1 MPIDKNK
8 SKIIAISLSN
18 EDSNKLESITE
29 DLSQKLGLKLT
40 KSQAIVIMMNNYGK
54 MPQSQAEEQPKPTKK
69 KAINYQAQILALKDK
84 LGMSFR
90 VLGDTIGIN
99 ESTLKKYASGKQQPK
114 AENEQKIIDAMKR
127 YNIK

>member
-54 MPQSQAEEQPKPTKK
+54 MPQSQAEEQPKRTKK
-69 KAINYQAQILALKDK
+69 KVINYQAQILALKDK

-114 AENEQKIIDAMKR
+114 AENEQRIIDAMKR